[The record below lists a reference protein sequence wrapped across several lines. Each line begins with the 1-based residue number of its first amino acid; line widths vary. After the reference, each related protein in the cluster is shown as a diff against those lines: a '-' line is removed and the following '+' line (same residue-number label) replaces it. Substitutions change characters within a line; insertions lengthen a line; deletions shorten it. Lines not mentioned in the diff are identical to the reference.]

1 MMTVADAQSE
11 RVRHIV
17 EAYRSATPAQ
27 RRSGAAWYPSAFET
41 AAKMDPENPARAAGV
56 IAALSPQQRWWVNVA
71 NAATTIGWADAG
83 ADMDRA
89 PRLHFTTQMAK
100 AIAIAAHN
108 VDPLDVLHG
117 PKERA
122 FYGAMMGHADAVVI
136 DRWAA
141 RVAEPETRTGHD
153 DERVTNAQYRHIA
166 EAYREAAAVLN
177 RPVRDVQATTW
188 ITTRGAA
195 D

>member
-1 MMTVADAQSE
+1 MITNADAHRT
-11 RVRHIV
+11 RVDHVIDAWHR
-17 EAYRSATPAQ
+17 ATPAQ
-27 RRSGAAWYPSAFET
+27 RRTGAAWYPLAYEL
-41 AAKMDPENPARAAGV
+41 AAKMDPDNPSRAAGV
-56 IAALSPQQRWWVNVA
+56 IAALSPQQRWNVNVA
-71 NAATTIGWADAG
+71 NAATVIGWADAG
-83 ADMDRA
+83 ADMAIA

-108 VDPLDVLHG
+108 VDPLDVLRG

-122 FYGAMMGHADAVVI
+122 FYGAIMGHADAVVI

-141 RVAEPETRTGHD
+141 RVAEPETRHGTK
-153 DERVTNAQYRHIA
+153 DERVSATDYRRIA
-166 EAYREAAAVLN
+166 EAYRNAARYLR

-188 ITTRGAA
+188 VVTRGSA

>member
-1 MMTVADAQSE
+1 MIANAHDD
-11 RVRHIV
+11 RVQHIV
-17 EAYRSATPAQ
+17 DAYRAATPAQ
-27 RRSGAAWYPSAFET
+27 RRSGAAWYPSAYEL
-41 AAKMDPENPARAAGV
+41 AAHMDPDNPARAAGV

-71 NAATTIGWADAG
+71 NAATVIGWADAG
-83 ADMDRA
+83 ADMDHA
-89 PRLHFTTQMAK
+89 PRLHFVTQMAK
-100 AIAIAAHN
+100 AIAIAAHG

-141 RVAEPETRTGHD
+141 RVAEPETRHGTD
-153 DERVTNAQYRHIA
+153 DERVTLAQYRKIA
-166 EAYREAAAVLN
+166 ESYRAAAVKLK

-188 ITTRGAA
+188 IVTRGASN
-195 D
+195 